1 MKKFDA
7 RSYSITDFVEWHDR
21 GLLNLSPEFQRRSV
35 WPTKAKSYLIDTIL
49 RGKPIPKILIT
60 QQLHDKRTVRS
71 VVDGQ
76 QRLRAILEFIHGDFK
91 LSRAHNQEYANLNF
105 EDLPDEARADFYK
118 YEIGVDLL
126 YDIPIEDLLDIFAR
140 INTFTVRLNTQEQ
153 LNAKY
158 LGYFKQYAYRIGLRY
173 VQYFMDGGVLT
184 HAQVSRM
191 KEAELSSDLLVSL
204 LGGIQ
209 TVKNVPQY
217 YKRYEDIEDEPQE
230 LRDAEQQFDKIMSYI
245 GELYPSERL
254 KSSNWQRPPL
264 FYSLFNV
271 VAHGLFGIA
280 EWDAPR
286 PETTVQNV
294 GKIRVRLDD
303 ISASYDKYTEKES
316 GQDIPAGYRTFLEY
330 ARRQTTDTKARKDRA
345 RFVCEQLVAL

>member
-1 MKKFDA
+1 M
-7 RSYSITDFVEWHDR
+7 
-21 GLLNLSPEFQRRSV
+21 
-35 WPTKAKSYLIDTIL
+35 
-49 RGKPIPKILIT
+49 
-60 QQLHDKRTVRS
+60 RS

-91 LSRAHNQEYANLNF
+91 LSRAHNQEYANLHF
-105 EDLPDEARADFYK
+105 DDLPKEARAEFYK

-140 INTFTVRLNTQEQ
+140 INTFTVRLNAQEQ

-191 KEAELSSDLLVSL
+191 KEAELSSPISL
-204 LGGIQ
+204 LASLEG
-209 TVKNVPQY
+209 
-217 YKRYEDIEDEPQE
+217 YKLSRMFHNIISAMRT
-230 LRDAEQQFDKIMSYI
+230 LRTNQRTCETLNSKFDKVMSYI
-245 GELYPSERL
+245 GEVYPAERL

-271 VAHGLFGIA
+271 IAHGLFGIP
-280 EWDAPR
+280 ELDVPR

-303 ISASYDKYTEKES
+303 ISASYDLYTEKES

-330 ARRQTTDTKARKDRA
+330 ARRQTTDTKARKDGA